1 MVQFKVISGRKQ
13 WWCIGF
19 GGCEGSASGA
29 GKWVWWLQW
38 SCWCW
43 EWWRSGYC
51 WWLWCWCL
59 FLTTITNN
67 PDDGN
72 WCRRC
77 FRGWKVGQTEGL
89 PGPALQSSSSSSSFP
104 HSYCRIFC
112 HRHRNPHNLPCHQ
125 HLLCHHLTLIIACTT
140 SPSYIHKTGT
150 QSSQLPLPAIPGCS
164 ESINEK
170 KEKCEK
176 EN

>member
-1 MVQFKVISGRKQ
+1 M
-13 WWCIGF
+13 
-19 GGCEGSASGA
+19 
-29 GKWVWWLQW
+29 
-38 SCWCW
+38 
-43 EWWRSGYC
+43 
-51 WWLWCWCL
+51 
-59 FLTTITNN
+59 TTITNN

-176 EN
+176 ENKSTIRSFEQALSSLYRRKKSKIMLSPSILL